1 MRRYTVG
8 VLIGNAHTSHP
19 RGVIKGICERARGEN
34 IKVVFFLGTQ
44 TNIFYREMIR
54 EDYDYQYNTIYDYA
68 MLGQMDVLIIA
79 YGSLCIFR
87 EDSDLNEF
95 LARFP
100 EIPYVLLEDI
110 SPEKRGVHLI
120 AG

>member
-1 MRRYTVG
+1 
-8 VLIGNAHTSHP
+8 
-19 RGVIKGICERARGEN
+19 
-34 IKVVFFLGTQ
+34 
-44 TNIFYREMIR
+44 
-54 EDYDYQYNTIYDYA
+54 

-110 SPEKRGVHLI
+110 SPEKRGVTSDRDNYGGAHVCR
-120 AG
+120 AFA